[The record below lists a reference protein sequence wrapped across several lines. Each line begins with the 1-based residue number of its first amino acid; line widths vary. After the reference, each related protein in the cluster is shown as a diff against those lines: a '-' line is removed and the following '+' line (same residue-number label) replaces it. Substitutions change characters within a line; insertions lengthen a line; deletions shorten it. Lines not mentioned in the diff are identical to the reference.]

1 MTSES
6 QTWFSNG
13 KLLVTGEYLVM
24 EGALS
29 LALPLRVGQSLK
41 TEKNNNNIIHWQ
53 ANKNNGV
60 WFTADYELPSLKL
73 VYSDDKMLAEK
84 LREILLV
91 AKGMNNDFL
100 ANNVGYNV
108 ITDLGFNPEYGFGT
122 SSTLISN
129 IALWARINPYLLL
142 QKTFGGSG
150 YDIACADKA
159 NPIFYQIVNNDP
171 EVTDIDF
178 HPFFRDN
185 LYFVYL
191 GKKQSSL
198 DGISA
203 FKKQG
208 SFTYMDIDSV
218 SEITKEIV
226 KTKSLIEFEQLL
238 AEHEQIIS
246 KVLKLPT
253 AKSLYFS
260 DFTGVVKSL
269 GAWGGDFVLVTNRE
283 SESKLKNYMQNKGF
297 DTVFSYDEL
306 VF

>member
-1 MTSES
+1 LTSES